1 MADINFN
8 NVKFSQNHE
17 DRIENVK
24 REYKIIM
31 SKYCSNTT
39 EYSTEN

>member
-24 REYKIIM
+24 RE
-31 SKYCSNTT
+31 CELPTNLRFAGF
-39 EYSTEN
+39 

>member
-1 MADINFN
+1 MADVNFN

-17 DRIENVK
+17 DRIESVK

-31 SKYCSNTT
+31 STCCSNTAFQ
-39 EYSTEN
+39 